1 MSVQLQSAAAVGK
14 RIKSIATRSA
24 KLTKDI
30 HDTAIQCLMH
40 ALPPSQGGHGDV
52 TLIDR
57 LAKALAKANAPEVFK
72 NWVRE
77 YAPITWNGDNQVKL
91 IPSTS
96 KMFKPFDI
104 EGADRNP
111 YWENIETKK
120 PELTLEKLVKLLQ
133 GLEKRVTKANDEG
146 QIAEGEDVA
155 AMLALAKRAQMIV
168 GKPVEASEDLQLAA

>member
-1 MSVQLQSAAAVGK
+1 MSVQLQSAETVGK
-14 RIKSIATRSA
+14 RIKSIAIRSA
-24 KLTKDI
+24 KLTGDI
-30 HDTAIQCLMH
+30 HAVAIQCLGH
-40 ALPPSQGGHGDV
+40 AQVHGDV

-57 LAKALAKANAPEVFK
+57 LAKALAKANAPEVFR

-77 YAPITWNGDNQVKL
+77 YAPITWNGDDQVKL

-96 KMFKPFDI
+96 KMFKPFNI
-104 EGADRNP
+104 EGAAENP
-111 YWENIETKK
+111 YWEKIETKK

>member
-1 MSVQLQSAAAVGK
+1 MAIKLLTAKTIGK
-14 RIKSIATRSA
+14 NIESIAERSA
-24 KLTKDI
+24 QLTKDI
-30 HDTAIQCLMH
+30 HETGIQCLMH
-40 ALPPSQGGHGDV
+40 AHAHGDV

-77 YAPITWNGDNQVKL
+77 YAPITWNGDDQVKL
-91 IPSTS
+91 IPSTN
-96 KMFKPFDI
+96 KMFKPFNI
-104 EGADRNP
+104 EGASSNP
-111 YWENIETKK
+111 YWEKIETKK
-120 PELTLEKLVKLLQ
+120 PQMTLEKLVKLLQ

>member
-30 HDTAIQCLMH
+30 HETAIQCLGH
-40 ALPPSQGGHGDV
+40 AQVHGDV

-57 LAKALAKANAPEVFK
+57 LAKALAKANAPEVFR

-77 YAPITWNGDNQVKL
+77 YAPITWNGDDQVKL
-91 IPSTS
+91 IPSTN

-104 EGADRNP
+104 EGAAKNP
-111 YWENIETKK
+111 YWEKIETKK

-155 AMLALAKRAQMIV
+155 AMLVLAKRAQMIV